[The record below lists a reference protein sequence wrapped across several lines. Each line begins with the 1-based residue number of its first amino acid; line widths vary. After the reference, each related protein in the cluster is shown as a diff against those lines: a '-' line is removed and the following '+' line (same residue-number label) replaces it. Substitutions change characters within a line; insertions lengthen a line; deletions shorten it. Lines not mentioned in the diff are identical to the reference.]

1 MYRIACVESN
11 FGNDANTYRD
21 NYHGGIWQVDEI
33 GFKDTQDVASHNKL
47 TERFK
52 QIQNAAG
59 INWQSVTWEDLRKPI
74 YSGIAARLF
83 LLNNPTVI
91 PTTVRGQARYWKE
104 YYNTEKGEGTVE
116 NFINKKCS

>member
-33 GFKDTQDVASHNKL
+33 GFKDTQDVVSHNKL

-52 QIQNAAG
+52 QIRNATG

-83 LLNNPTVI
+83 LLNDPTVI
-91 PTTVRGQARYWKE
+91 PTNLMEQARYWKE
-104 YYNTEKGEGTVE
+104 YYNTKKGEGTVE

>member
-1 MYRIACVESN
+1 MESN
-11 FGNDANTYRD
+11 FGNDADTYKA

-33 GFKDTQDVASHNKL
+33 GFKGTQDVASHDKL

-52 QIQNAAG
+52 QIRNATD
-59 INWQSVTWEDLRKPI
+59 IIWQSVTWEDLRIPI

-83 LLNNPTVI
+83 LLNDPTVI

-116 NFINKKCS
+116 NFINKDCS

>member
-11 FGNDANTYRD
+11 FGNDANTYQD

-91 PTTVRGQARYWKE
+91 PTTVRGQAQYWKE
-104 YYNTEKGEGTVE
+104 YYNTEKGKGTVQD
-116 NFINKKCS
+116 FINKCS